1 LDIFQSIVLGI
12 IQGLTEFLP
21 ISSSAHLLIV
31 PWLFGWKDPAIT
43 SIQFDVALHMGTL
56 IAVLVYFAADW
67 RRLIVAFVRSLVE
80 RRIGD
85 DPDRR
90 LAWFLVIGSI
100 PGAIVGVLAESKID
114 DLFHKPEN
122 VRTGIVIIA
131 IMMILLAV
139 LLWLAE
145 RIGKRTFDLR
155 NLSFGT
161 AIAIGVSQALAVIP
175 GVSRSG
181 STITAGL
188 FLNLKRDSAARFS
201 FLLATPI
208 VLGAGLKK
216 LYDALQT
223 PSSAITS
230 AQWPAYIF
238 GFLAAAIAGFFC
250 IYFLLRYLQ
259 RNSTLPFIVYRVLLG
274 IVLLILIFAGFGA

>member
-1 LDIFQSIVLGI
+1 MDIFQSLVLGI
-12 IQGLTEFLP
+12 VQGLTEFLP

-31 PWLFGWKDPAIT
+31 PWLFGWKDPAIN

-56 IAVLVYFAADW
+56 IAVLVYFASDW
-67 RRLIVAFVRSLVE
+67 RRLIVAFVRSLLE

-90 LAWFLVIGSI
+90 LVWFLVIGSI
-100 PGAIVGVLAESKID
+100 PGAIVGVLAESKVD
-114 DLFHKPEN
+114 EMFHKSEN
-122 VRTGIVIIA
+122 VRTGIVVIA
-131 IMMILLAV
+131 VMVIVLAALL
-139 LLWLAE
+139 LLAE
-145 RIGKRTFDLR
+145 RIGKRIYDLR

-161 AIAIGVSQALAVIP
+161 AIAIGLAQALAVIP

-188 FLNLKRDSAARFS
+188 FMNLKRESAARFS

-216 LYDALQT
+216 LYDALHL
-223 PSSAITS
+223 PAGAITS
-230 AQWPAYIF
+230 GQWPAYIV
-238 GFLAAAIAGFFC
+238 GFLAAAISGFIC
-250 IYFLLRYLQ
+250 IFFLLRYLQ
-259 RNSTLPFIVYRVLLG
+259 RNSTLPFVIYRVALG
-274 IVLLILIFAGFGA
+274 ILLIVLIALGFGA